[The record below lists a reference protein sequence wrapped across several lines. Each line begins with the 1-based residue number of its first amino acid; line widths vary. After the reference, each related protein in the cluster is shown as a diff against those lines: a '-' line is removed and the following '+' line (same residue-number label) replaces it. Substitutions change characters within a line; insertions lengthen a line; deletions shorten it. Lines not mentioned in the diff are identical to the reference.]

1 MNENKRDT
9 RSYTEGKFATML
21 NKVHNDNSDLRLGVD
36 KSMKDL
42 STSLTI
48 EVSDSS
54 KELTKYWRTALHNL
68 NETMYSHKS
77 EHITKLSENMD
88 KLKTNID
95 DHEKSATDKLAKSMS
110 AVSTVVTKTGSEVS
124 DHVRKIVFDQIAR
137 SEESRRDESEVH
149 ANLMKNA
156 MSEQNTI
163 LKRIRIE
170 LESNLDLTVK
180 EIAAFSNTLDKN
192 SRNLIKDVKVQV
204 KNFTQKIEAIEK
216 NNTKKITRL
225 ISNENGVKHSVF
237 TKIADLKTFVSS
249 QGLLAKRYNEK
260 STTAMET
267 RKQEL
272 IDAITRVG
280 YNW

>member
-1 MNENKRDT
+1 MNENKRDI
-9 RSYTEGKFATML
+9 RSYTEGKFATL
-21 NKVHNDNSDLRLGVD
+21 QNKVHNDNSDLRASVD
-36 KSMKDL
+36 KSLKDL
-42 STSLTI
+42 STALTI

-54 KELTKYWRTALHNL
+54 KEMTKYWKTSLHNL
-68 NETMYSHKS
+68 NETMHAHKT
-77 EHITKLSENMD
+77 EHLTKLSENLD

-95 DHEKSATDKLAKSMS
+95 DHEKSATDKLAKSMN
-110 AVSTVVTKTGSEVS
+110 AVSTVVTKTGSDLS

-137 SEESRRDESEVH
+137 SEEARRDENEVH

-192 SRNLIKDVKVQV
+192 SRALIKDVKGQV
-204 KNFTQKIEAIEK
+204 RNFTQKIESIEK
-216 NNTKKITRL
+216 NSTKKITRL

-249 QGLLAKRYNEK
+249 QGLLAKRNNEDRK
-260 STTAMET
+260 NQMET
-267 RKQEL
+267 CKQNL
-272 IDAITRVG
+272 IDAIMGV
-280 YNW
+280 